1 MSGRAIRLVMV
12 MRTRPVLMVAVPLR
26 LLAGAV
32 LVLQVALRRLAEP
45 SLATC
50 RAEPIGAAA
59 VLNLMRAV
67 RRHGHAAHRVN
78 AGHAQNS
85 STTGGNPGRLR
96 TAVVSYP
103 REGGVYRPA
112 SRSRACRAWR
122 LTTETMKR
130 NNSRVLTIVIVT
142 ALTAS
147 AVLAVIGLLAQQ
159 NRPPDRADASDPQLV
174 ARGAVVYQQNCM
186 ACHGANLEGQ
196 PNWRRMNADGTLPA
210 PPHDASGHTWHHS
223 DQVLF
228 DVTKWGSAAVAGSNF
243 KSAMPVYAEVL
254 DDADIWAVLAYIKSR
269 WPPEIQDAQ
278 RARSGDTRR

>member
-1 MSGRAIRLVMV
+1 
-12 MRTRPVLMVAVPLR
+12 
-26 LLAGAV
+26 
-32 LVLQVALRRLAEP
+32 
-45 SLATC
+45 
-50 RAEPIGAAA
+50 
-59 VLNLMRAV
+59 
-67 RRHGHAAHRVN
+67 
-78 AGHAQNS
+78 
-85 STTGGNPGRLR
+85 
-96 TAVVSYP
+96 
-103 REGGVYRPA
+103 
-112 SRSRACRAWR
+112 
-122 LTTETMKR
+122 MKR
-130 NNSRVLTIVIVT
+130 PNSRVLTIVIVT

-147 AVLAVIGLLAQQ
+147 AVLAVIGLLARQ

-196 PNWRRMNADGTLPA
+196 PNWQRMNADGTLPA

>member
-1 MSGRAIRLVMV
+1 MD
-12 MRTRPVLMVAVPLR
+12 
-26 LLAGAV
+26 
-32 LVLQVALRRLAEP
+32 
-45 SLATC
+45 
-50 RAEPIGAAA
+50 
-59 VLNLMRAV
+59 
-67 RRHGHAAHRVN
+67 
-78 AGHAQNS
+78 
-85 STTGGNPGRLR
+85 
-96 TAVVSYP
+96 
-103 REGGVYRPA
+103 
-112 SRSRACRAWR
+112 
-122 LTTETMKR
+122 R
-130 NNSRVLTIVIVT
+130 NRVLIVVFAA

-159 NRPPDRADASDPQLV
+159 NRPPDRADASDQRLV
-174 ARGAVVYQQNCM
+174 ARGAVVYQQSCA

-196 PNWRRMNADGTLPA
+196 PNWQRMNADGTLPA

-278 RARSGDTRR
+278 RSRSGDTRR

>member
-1 MSGRAIRLVMV
+1 
-12 MRTRPVLMVAVPLR
+12 
-26 LLAGAV
+26 
-32 LVLQVALRRLAEP
+32 
-45 SLATC
+45 
-50 RAEPIGAAA
+50 
-59 VLNLMRAV
+59 
-67 RRHGHAAHRVN
+67 
-78 AGHAQNS
+78 
-85 STTGGNPGRLR
+85 
-96 TAVVSYP
+96 
-103 REGGVYRPA
+103 
-112 SRSRACRAWR
+112 
-122 LTTETMKR
+122 MKR
-130 NNSRVLTIVIVT
+130 PNSRVLTIVIVT

-147 AVLAVIGLLAQQ
+147 AVLAVIGLLARQ

-174 ARGAVVYQQNCM
+174 ARGAVVYQQSCA

-196 PNWRRMNADGTLPA
+196 PNWQRMSADGTLPA

>member
-1 MSGRAIRLVMV
+1 MD
-12 MRTRPVLMVAVPLR
+12 
-26 LLAGAV
+26 
-32 LVLQVALRRLAEP
+32 
-45 SLATC
+45 
-50 RAEPIGAAA
+50 
-59 VLNLMRAV
+59 
-67 RRHGHAAHRVN
+67 
-78 AGHAQNS
+78 
-85 STTGGNPGRLR
+85 
-96 TAVVSYP
+96 
-103 REGGVYRPA
+103 
-112 SRSRACRAWR
+112 
-122 LTTETMKR
+122 R
-130 NNSRVLTIVIVT
+130 NRVLTVVIAV

-159 NRPPDRADASDPQLV
+159 NRPPDRADASDPRLV
-174 ARGAVVYQQNCM
+174 ARGAVVYQQSCA

-196 PNWRRMNADGTLPA
+196 PYWRRMNADGTLPA

-228 DVTKWGSAAVAGSNF
+228 DVTKWGSAAVAGSTF

>member
-1 MSGRAIRLVMV
+1 
-12 MRTRPVLMVAVPLR
+12 
-26 LLAGAV
+26 
-32 LVLQVALRRLAEP
+32 
-45 SLATC
+45 
-50 RAEPIGAAA
+50 
-59 VLNLMRAV
+59 
-67 RRHGHAAHRVN
+67 
-78 AGHAQNS
+78 
-85 STTGGNPGRLR
+85 
-96 TAVVSYP
+96 
-103 REGGVYRPA
+103 
-112 SRSRACRAWR
+112 
-122 LTTETMKR
+122 MKR
-130 NNSRVLTIVIVT
+130 TNSRVLTSVIVT

-186 ACHGANLEGQ
+186 ACHGGNLEGQ

-278 RARSGDTRR
+278 RSRSGDTRR

>member
-1 MSGRAIRLVMV
+1 
-12 MRTRPVLMVAVPLR
+12 
-26 LLAGAV
+26 
-32 LVLQVALRRLAEP
+32 
-45 SLATC
+45 
-50 RAEPIGAAA
+50 
-59 VLNLMRAV
+59 
-67 RRHGHAAHRVN
+67 
-78 AGHAQNS
+78 
-85 STTGGNPGRLR
+85 
-96 TAVVSYP
+96 
-103 REGGVYRPA
+103 
-112 SRSRACRAWR
+112 
-122 LTTETMKR
+122 MKR
-130 NNSRVLTIVIVT
+130 INSRVLTAVVVT

-159 NRPPDRADASDPQLV
+159 SRPPDRADASDPQLV

-196 PNWRRMNADGTLPA
+196 PNWQRMNADGTLPA
-210 PPHDASGHTWHHS
+210 PPHDASGHTWHHP

-269 WPPEIQDAQ
+269 WPPEIQDSQ